1 MRAVSVEELFRAAQ
15 QKLAVEL
22 VGGKEGLANQIG
34 KPRIQKSSLALTGYV
49 DHIDATK
56 IQFLGET
63 EISYLLTL
71 TPEERL
77 RRLEA
82 FGGSGVPCLIV
93 TKGLEIPPELVRV
106 CDARRIPL
114 LRTPHFSSRTIKWV
128 TAYLEEALAH
138 RLTRPGVMVDVYGVG
153 ILILGRSGIGKS
165 ETALDLID
173 RGHRLVA
180 DDVVAIKK
188 KSPDTL
194 IGSSPDLT
202 HHHMEIR
209 GVGIINIQDL
219 YGVSCIQKRKEID
232 LITELVEW
240 SSTENF
246 DRLGLDEQTFTLMDV
261 KKPFLRMPVT
271 PGRNMALIIEVAAR
285 NHLLKATGH
294 FSARRFEKKLMEQ
307 ISRNSDESG
316 S

>member
-1 MRAVSVEELFRAAQ
+1 M
-15 QKLAVEL
+15 KL
-22 VGGKEGLANQIG
+22 VGGAEGLANHIG
-34 KPRIQKSSLALTGYV
+34 KPRIQKSSLALTGYI
-49 DHIDATK
+49 DHIDAAK

-71 TPEERL
+71 PPQERL

-82 FGGSGVPCLIV
+82 FGKSGVPCLIV
-93 TKGLEIPPELVRV
+93 TKGLDVPAELVRV
-106 CDARRIPL
+106 CDAQRIPL
-114 LRTPHFSSRTIKWV
+114 LRTSHFSSRTIKWV

-153 ILILGRSGIGKS
+153 MLILGRSGIGKS
-165 ETALDLID
+165 EAALDLID

-188 KSPDTL
+188 KSTDSL

-202 HHHMEIR
+202 RQHMEIR
-209 GVGIINIQDL
+209 GLGIINIQDL
-219 YGVSCIQKRKEID
+219 YGISCIQKRKEID
-232 LITELVEW
+232 LIVELVEW
-240 SSTENF
+240 SPTESF
-246 DRLGLDEQTFTLMDV
+246 DRLGLEEQTFSIMDV
-261 KKPFLRMPVT
+261 QKPFLRMPVT

-285 NHLLKATGH
+285 NYLLKATGH
-294 FSARRFEKKLMEQ
+294 SSARRFEKKLIKQ
-307 ISRNSDESG
+307 IDRNRHDSG